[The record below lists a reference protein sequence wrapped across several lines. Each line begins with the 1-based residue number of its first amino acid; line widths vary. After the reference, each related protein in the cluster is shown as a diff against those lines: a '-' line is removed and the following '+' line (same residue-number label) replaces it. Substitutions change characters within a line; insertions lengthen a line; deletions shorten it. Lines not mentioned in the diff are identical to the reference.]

1 MELRVLSYFLTVA
14 REENISRA
22 ADILHITQPTLSRQL
37 SELEEELGV
46 QLLNRGKRKTTLTEA
61 GMLLRKRAEEITT
74 LTEKTKQEFQHA
86 TAVIAG
92 DIYIGCGET
101 YSMHFLAKI
110 AKKLQ
115 TSYPHIHYH
124 LFSAKADD
132 VIERLE
138 KGLLDFG
145 VLIEPSDIKRYH
157 SLELPDTDTWG
168 VLMRKDSPL
177 SNKATILAQDLWD
190 VPLLVSQQALSTH
203 ELYNWIQKEPEQ
215 LNIVTTYNLLYNASL
230 MVKEGLGY
238 ALCLDRIIPT
248 SQDSPFCFRPL
259 YPKLPARVYL
269 IWKQHRFFSKAAAL
283 FHEELSKA
291 LL

>member
-1 MELRVLSYFLTVA
+1 M
-14 REENISRA
+14 
-22 ADILHITQPTLSRQL
+22 
-37 SELEEELGV
+37 
-46 QLLNRGKRKTTLTEA
+46 
-61 GMLLRKRAEEITT
+61 
-74 LTEKTKQEFQHA
+74 
-86 TAVIAG
+86 
-92 DIYIGCGET
+92 
-101 YSMHFLAKI
+101 
-110 AKKLQ
+110 
-115 TSYPHIHYH
+115 
-124 LFSAKADD
+124 FSAKGDD

-248 SQDSPFCFRPL
+248 DQDSPFCFRPL

-283 FHEELSKA
+283 FHEELSNA
-291 LL
+291 LP